1 METNPLFPH
10 PFCHPCSHSRFPLF
24 LKAAQHKPRPS
35 QELLKAFFSLPSFL
49 QLLEGKQQPHS
60 PFCAPGLGSWS
71 PPGWWAG
78 EVPRATLGGL
88 AQYHSRALSS
98 SCCWLSME
106 RAPHPAQRCRG
117 ERICRAEPWAAR
129 GNWVLGAGS
138 LQGGWCCSGNKGSAS
153 ERGAGLARFW
163 FGRHKMQH

>member
-24 LKAAQHKPRPS
+24 LRAAQHKPRPS

-78 EVPRATLGGL
+78 EVPRARRAGTASQQGFEQQLLL
-88 AQYHSRALSS
+88 ALHGKGSSPSPAVQRGKDLQGRALGST
-98 SCCWLSME
+98 
-106 RAPHPAQRCRG
+106 G
-117 ERICRAEPWAAR
+117 E
-129 GNWVLGAGS
+129 LGF
-138 LQGGWCCSGNKGSAS
+138 GGWKPPGGMVLLG
-153 ERGAGLARFW
+153 E
-163 FGRHKMQH
+163 